1 MLMRHDAEAVCN
13 NLRARDR
20 AEIAC
25 YGYTP
30 AMAVEA
36 FLVPAVLAR
45 AFHDAQGPQALIAFH
60 ALTPATLAVSLMAT
74 ERWPA
79 VARRVFRW
87 GHVTARP
94 FLLAR
99 GFLRAECRTMEGH
112 DDAIRFLE
120 RLGFVHECHVPV
132 FGATGATFI
141 QYAWRLTDHVPFQV
155 TQDAPAAPATP
166 AP

>member
-1 MLMRHDAEAVCN
+1 MMTRSNAEAVCN

-45 AFHDAQGPQALIAFH
+45 AFNDAQGPQALIAFH

-87 GHVTARP
+87 GHARARP
-94 FLLAR
+94 FLLDR

-120 RLGFVHECHVPV
+120 RLGFVRECHVPV

-141 QYAWRLTDHVPFQV
+141 QYAWRLNDHVPLQIA
-155 TQDAPAAPATP
+155 QDAAAATTTT
-166 AP
+166 AS